1 LVNNIFYTTSI
12 ATKTRAKKEL
22 LSVTV
27 IDTQNLKEEALLQQ
41 VKKEL
46 KELCGIDVGQLI
58 KQYTIPMALP
68 NLANLTHELDPIDTQ
83 VGNTLFV
90 AGDTLL
96 NASLNAAFIAGEMA
110 ALRLAK
116 VASKRR

>member
-1 LVNNIFYTTSI
+1 
-12 ATKTRAKKEL
+12 
-22 LSVTV
+22 
-27 IDTQNLKEEALLQQ
+27 
-41 VKKEL
+41 
-46 KELCGIDVGQLI
+46 
-58 KQYTIPMALP
+58 MALP

-96 NASLNAAFIAGEMA
+96 NASLNAAFIAGEIA